1 MDTKDLALVLQTQR
15 FERKREAILD
25 AAARVF
31 NQKGVKGATLA
42 DVARSVALIT
52 NSLTYYYRKKED
64 LASASFLR
72 TIEVLNGL
80 VARAL
85 EADTPHERLALLF
98 RTYAGLLAEIAR
110 GNHPDLMYFN
120 DIRALRS
127 PHVEAVFR
135 AYTDMFR
142 RMRELL
148 PPSGREPGTRAD
160 LNARAHVVV
169 SIIHSMRYWITR
181 YEVED
186 YGHVAERVSDILI
199 HGLGS
204 RTAAWMPCQ
213 IGRGLAGERSEIPAE
228 AFLRSATCLINEQ
241 GYRGASV
248 EKISARLNVTKGSFY
263 HHNDNKD
270 DLVANCFARS
280 FDVIRDAQNAAAV
293 FKADGWTKLSSI
305 AAELVSYQVS
315 EQGPLLRYTALSAL
329 PEDMRRGLV
338 ATMDKLS
345 LRYTR
350 FIVDGIADGSLRPVD
365 QTIASQLISGVI
377 DAASELKRWV
387 SSADTQNA
395 AGLFV
400 RPLFLGLF
408 ASDSCSAKSGA
419 LTPAQPRPARAR
431 SREAL
436 RSRRRRQAAGRA

>member
-1 MDTKDLALVLQTQR
+1 VLALQTQR
-15 FERKREAILD
+15 FEKKREAILD

-42 DVARSVALIT
+42 DVPRNVALIT
-52 NSLTYYYRKKED
+52 NSLTYYYRRKED
-64 LASASFLR
+64 LACAAFLR
-72 TIEVLNGL
+72 TIDVLNGF
-80 VARAL
+80 AERAQ
-85 EADTPHERLALLF
+85 AAHDPRDRVALLF

-110 GNHPDLMYFN
+110 GAHPELMYFN

-127 PHVEAVFR
+127 PHVEAVFD
-135 AYTDMFR
+135 AYTGMFR

-148 PPSGREPGTRAD
+148 PPQGRAAAERAA
-160 LNARAHVVV
+160 LNARTHVVV
-169 SIIHSMRYWITR
+169 TVIHSMRRWIAR

-186 YGHVAERVSDILI
+186 YVRVAERVVDILLD
-199 HGLGS
+199 GLGT
-204 RTAAWMPCQ
+204 RAARFAPRAIAR
-213 IGRGLAGERSEIPAE
+213 IGDTEPKEAAAE

-263 HHNDNKD
+263 HHHDNKD

-280 FDVIRDAQNAAAV
+280 FDVVRDAQNGAFALTA
-293 FKADGWTKLSSI
+293 ADGWTRLTSV
-305 AAELVSYQVS
+305 AAELVRYQVS
-315 EQGPLLRYTALSAL
+315 DHGPLLRHTALSAL

-345 LRYTR
+345 LRYAH

-365 QTIASQLISGVI
+365 QRVAAHMISGVI
-377 DAASELKRWV
+377 DAASELTRWV
-387 SSADTQNA
+387 ASADPDNA
-395 AGLFV
+395 AALFV

-408 ASDSCSAKSGA
+408 AD
-419 LTPAQPRPARAR
+419 
-431 SREAL
+431 
-436 RSRRRRQAAGRA
+436 

>member
-1 MDTKDLALVLQTQR
+1 MDTKDLALALQTQR
-15 FERKREAILD
+15 FEKKREAILD

-42 DVARSVALIT
+42 DVAKCVALIT

-72 TIEVLNGL
+72 TIDVLNGL
-80 VARAL
+80 VAGAL
-85 EADTPHERLALLF
+85 EADDPRDRLAFLF

-110 GNHPDLMYFN
+110 GNHPELMYFN

-127 PHVEAVFR
+127 PHVEVVFD

-148 PPSGREPGTRAD
+148 PARGREPGVRAG
-160 LNARAHVVV
+160 LNARTHVVV
-169 SIIHSMRYWITR
+169 TIIHSMRYWISR

-186 YGHVAERVSDILI
+186 YGRVAERIIDILI
-199 HGLGS
+199 HGLGES
-204 RTAAWMPCQ
+204 TAVWMPRRIAC
-213 IGRGLAGERSEIPAE
+213 RRTEERSEIPAE

-280 FDVIRDAQNAAAV
+280 FDVIRDTQNAAAA
-293 FKADGWTKLSSI
+293 FQADGWTKLSAI
-305 AAELVSYQVS
+305 AAELVRYQVS

-338 ATMDKLS
+338 AAMDKLS
-345 LRYTR
+345 LRYSH

-365 QTIASQLISGVI
+365 QMIASQLISGVI

-387 SSADTQNA
+387 SSADPQNA

-400 RPLFLGLF
+400 RPLFLGLV
-408 ASDSCSAKSGA
+408 A
-419 LTPAQPRPARAR
+419 
-431 SREAL
+431 E
-436 RSRRRRQAAGRA
+436 

>member
-1 MDTKDLALVLQTQR
+1 MDTKDLALALQTQR
-15 FERKREAILD
+15 FEKKREAILD

-42 DVARSVALIT
+42 DVAKSVALIT

-72 TIEVLNGL
+72 TIDVLNGL

-85 EADTPHERLALLF
+85 EADDLRDRLNLLF

-110 GNHPDLMYFN
+110 GNHPEMMYFN

-127 PHVEAVFR
+127 PHVDAVFD

-148 PPSGREPGTRAD
+148 PSSGREPGTRAG
-160 LNARAHVVV
+160 LNARTHIVVT
-169 SIIHSMRYWITR
+169 IIHSMRYWISR

-186 YGHVAERVSDILI
+186 YGRVAERIIDILI
-199 HGLGS
+199 HGLGN
-204 RTAAWMPCQ
+204 RAALWMPRQ
-213 IGRGLAGERSEIPAE
+213 IARRLTEERSEIPAE
-228 AFLRSATCLINEQ
+228 AFLRSATCIINEQ

-280 FDVIRDAQNAAAV
+280 FDVIRDAQNAAAA
-293 FKADGWTKLSSI
+293 FNADGWTKLSAI
-305 AAELVSYQVS
+305 AAELVRYQVS

-329 PEDMRRGLV
+329 PEDMRRALV

-345 LRYTR
+345 LRYSH
-350 FIVDGIADGSLRPVD
+350 FVVDGIADGSLRPVD
-365 QTIASQLISGVI
+365 QMIASQLISGVI

-387 SSADTQNA
+387 SSADPQNA
-395 AGLFV
+395 AELFV
-400 RPLFLGLF
+400 RPLFFGLF
-408 ASDSCSAKSGA
+408 A
-419 LTPAQPRPARAR
+419 
-431 SREAL
+431 E
-436 RSRRRRQAAGRA
+436 